1 MEPKNALLFI
11 YDIACRATLVS
22 KENGRESGLT
32 AGDHQQLLQAVEL
45 VGKTLDAGAEMQKEI
60 PTLKD
65 DIGKFKDELATAR
78 AQVDQLKAELGE
90 PKPVE

>member
-32 AGDHQQLLQAVEL
+32 AGDHAQMRQAVDC
-45 VGKTLDAGAEMQKEI
+45 VAQALDAGAAMAKEN
-60 PTLKD
+60 PELKD
-65 DIGKFKDELATAR
+65 DLAKAR
-78 AQVDQLKAELGE
+78 AEIDQLRAANLEAQE
-90 PKPVE
+90 AQNAIE

>member
-32 AGDHQQLLQAVEL
+32 AGDHAQLRQAAEVA
-45 VGKTLDAGAEMQKEI
+45 GKALDAGAETQKTLGEI
-60 PTLKD
+60 
-65 DIGKFKDELATAR
+65 KDELAKVR
-78 AQVDQLKAELGE
+78 AELDQAKAAATAE
-90 PKPVE
+90 